1 MAPQGESRIGVY
13 PGSFN
18 PLTTA
23 HIAIVGAARLAHRL
37 DRVDLVVSRSAL
49 AKQHVDHPRFHHRI
63 DVLHRAVVDVPWLV
77 VQVTEQQLLADIA
90 DGYHLL
96 IVGADKWWQIQDPV
110 WYGGDHGARDSAIAA
125 LPPVA
130 IVPRHGLETPAERT
144 LGMDPEL
151 IGDVSSTAARGGRK
165 ELMVPAAREFAERT
179 GAWIDPDRYERWARA
194 QAEPDD
200 RP

>member
-1 MAPQGESRIGVY
+1 MVPKGETRVGVY

-23 HIAIVGAARLAHRL
+23 HLAIVAAARRAHRL
-37 DRVDLVVSRSAL
+37 DRIDLVVSRSAL

-63 DVLHRAVVDVPWLV
+63 EVLQTAVVEVPWLG

-96 IVGADKWWQIQDPV
+96 IVGADKWWQIHDPV
-110 WYGGDHGARDSAIAA
+110 WYDGDHRARDSAIAA

-130 IVPRHGLETPAERT
+130 IAPRDGLATPAERT
-144 LGMDPEL
+144 LDVEIEL
-151 IGDVSSTAARGGRK
+151 IGHVSSTAARGGRK
-165 ELMVPAAREFAERT
+165 ELMVPAARDFAERT
-179 GAWIDPDRYERWARA
+179 GAWVDPGRYERWVET
-194 QAEPDD
+194 EP
-200 RP
+200 PPEG